1 MIKFS
6 LKHILEQSP
15 YELTLSGDEFMFQ
28 TDLGIH
34 YSISFSKEDIVL
46 GGCATYQLIIRKIEE
61 VKSQHDPKV
70 EATILSIIR
79 EFFRSNLEVM
89 LYLCDTSD
97 GREEY
102 RNRLFL
108 SWFEK
113 YAQKNQFTIC
123 QAHTEIEGEG
133 LFFCIVVENRNPK
146 LKAITEDFEDKAAM
160 LTGEKP

>member
-6 LKHILEQSP
+6 LKHILEHSP
-15 YELTLSGDEFMFQ
+15 YELALSGDEFMFQ

-46 GGCATYQLIIRKIEE
+46 GGCVTYQLIIRKIEE
-61 VKSQHDPKV
+61 VKSQHDSKV

-97 GREEY
+97 GREET

-108 SWFEK
+108 SWFER
-113 YAQKNQFTIC
+113 YAQNNQFTIC
-123 QAHTEIEGEG
+123 KAHTKIEGEG

-146 LKAITEDFEDKAAM
+146 LKAITEDFKDKAAM